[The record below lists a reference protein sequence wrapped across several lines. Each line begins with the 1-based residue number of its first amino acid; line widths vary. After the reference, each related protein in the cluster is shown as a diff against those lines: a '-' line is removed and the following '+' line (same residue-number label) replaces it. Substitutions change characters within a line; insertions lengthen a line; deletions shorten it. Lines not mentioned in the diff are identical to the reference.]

1 MMLSGP
7 GVPVRDRVLLHLAE
21 FRNMAEAVEVPGGM
35 SQSGIALAL
44 DVNRSQVTRAL
55 SELKAKDLIDERVT
69 YVKGAVRRCRTYNC
83 TYPGEAYAERLKTIL
98 LEMPAEFR
106 DSAGTVKRLRMGD
119 VYAGFRG
126 GVPFSRFL
134 IAVLEDRV
142 MLDYSQTDI
151 NARPAPR
158 IVGGVETSPPPPPD
172 GEPGGEAPGGQSVP
186 AGVAVPAEDVA
197 GTEEALETVVMEER
211 GAGESAPGALDYRAT
226 YDSVLPSRFYE
237 PERAP
242 PPPGMDPRDP
252 RLYQGWKPRTDQAM
266 PVFAVMVFILSLV
279 GLVIISIAGAY
290 YGTGCICLFWAIIG
304 LVISGVMLVS
314 WSKNVERTGL
324 LRLPQRERLA
334 VTGVLVV
341 GTVATLFFLG
351 LLAGTT
357 GGGRPGATDILA
369 ILMVGVP
376 LYGAVLF
383 RSGMPDHVRAELG
396 VSAGWFM
403 LLVPAGLQLFPY
415 AVEYSIWMTGVWTAL
430 GAGLVVMA
438 SDTGGLKA
446 GPMLAAALPGLG
458 GSAALLCALAIYDGR
473 PGWAGD
479 ALGLAALA
487 AWVGLGLF
495 LVVLPFLKAET
506 VKSIQ
511 GALGSIGLMAFG
523 VALAFL
529 GLGLV
534 RAGIVV
540 GAVELVLAAPALFY
554 GWRRFRAV
562 PAEGA
567 GPRLRLLVVVLA
579 VVIVTLARALFLF

>member
-1 MMLSGP
+1 
-7 GVPVRDRVLLHLAE
+7 
-21 FRNMAEAVEVPGGM
+21 
-35 SQSGIALAL
+35 
-44 DVNRSQVTRAL
+44 
-55 SELKAKDLIDERVT
+55 
-69 YVKGAVRRCRTYNC
+69 
-83 TYPGEAYAERLKTIL
+83 
-98 LEMPAEFR
+98 
-106 DSAGTVKRLRMGD
+106 
-119 VYAGFRG
+119 
-126 GVPFSRFL
+126 
-134 IAVLEDRV
+134 
-142 MLDYSQTDI
+142 
-151 NARPAPR
+151 
-158 IVGGVETSPPPPPD
+158 
-172 GEPGGEAPGGQSVP
+172 
-186 AGVAVPAEDVA
+186 
-197 GTEEALETVVMEER
+197 
-211 GAGESAPGALDYRAT
+211 
-226 YDSVLPSRFYE
+226 
-237 PERAP
+237 
-242 PPPGMDPRDP
+242 
-252 RLYQGWKPRTDQAM
+252 
-266 PVFAVMVFILSLV
+266 
-279 GLVIISIAGAY
+279 
-290 YGTGCICLFWAIIG
+290 
-304 LVISGVMLVS
+304 
-314 WSKNVERTGL
+314 
-324 LRLPQRERLA
+324 
-334 VTGVLVV
+334 VV

-540 GAVELVLAAPALFY
+540 GAVELVLAAPALYY